1 MKSMPN
7 SFPNPPRPG
16 ALSKLPGFRAMS
28 RLRSRPLRSS
38 SRYRWIFSMRALL
51 RHTGLFTLLC
61 FISIPSAAQLR
72 RTTPAETPVLIIRP
86 LVTPASPS
94 FSMLQDST
102 MSLRPSRSPALATVF
117 SALVPGSG
125 QIYAERYWTL
135 PLIWGFGYWFV
146 RQYISTDRKY
156 VEWRAK
162 YSETLTSSISGDA
175 YAKYVRDFY
184 RDQRDSFAFYLALTY
199 VLNIVDAYVGASLYN
214 FDVSEDLGG
223 TANIRFELRVP
234 LQ

>member
-1 MKSMPN
+1 M
-7 SFPNPPRPG
+7 
-16 ALSKLPGFRAMS
+16 
-28 RLRSRPLRSS
+28 
-38 SRYRWIFSMRALL
+38 
-51 RHTGLFTLLC
+51 
-61 FISIPSAAQLR
+61 
-72 RTTPAETPVLIIRP
+72 
-86 LVTPASPS
+86 
-94 FSMLQDST
+94 
-102 MSLRPSRSPALATVF
+102 
-117 SALVPGSG
+117 VPGSG

-223 TANIRFELRVP
+223 TANIRFELQVP
-234 LQ
+234 LR

>member
-1 MKSMPN
+1 MK
-7 SFPNPPRPG
+7 
-16 ALSKLPGFRAMS
+16 
-28 RLRSRPLRSS
+28 
-38 SRYRWIFSMRALL
+38 
-51 RHTGLFTLLC
+51 
-61 FISIPSAAQLR
+61 
-72 RTTPAETPVLIIRP
+72 
-86 LVTPASPS
+86 
-94 FSMLQDST
+94 
-102 MSLRPSRSPALATVF
+102 SPALAIVF

-156 VEWRAK
+156 DEWRSK
-162 YSETLTSSISGDA
+162 YSELLALGTSDPPTEA

-184 RDQRDSFAFYLALTY
+184 RDQRDGFAFYLALTY

-214 FDVSEDLGG
+214 FDVSADLGG
-223 TANIRFELRVP
+223 TSNVRFELRLP

>member
-1 MKSMPN
+1 MRI
-7 SFPNPPRPG
+7 FPRHIAVLFILLFFIPVSSEAQFRRNPSLGRYSDVPQSPTNAWG
-16 ALSKLPGFRAMS
+16 ALSL
-28 RLRSRPLRSS
+28 
-38 SRYRWIFSMRALL
+38 
-51 RHTGLFTLLC
+51 
-61 FISIPSAAQLR
+61 
-72 RTTPAETPVLIIRP
+72 
-86 LVTPASPS
+86 
-94 FSMLQDST
+94 LQDTLAVARS
-102 MSLRPSRSPALATVF
+102 SRSPALATVF
-117 SALVPGSG
+117 STIVPGSG

-146 RQYISTDRKY
+146 RQYIATDRKY
-156 VEWRAK
+156 DEWRVT
-162 YSETLTSSISGDA
+162 YSERLASEVSGPNVD

-223 TANIRFELRVP
+223 TSNVRFELRVP

>member
-1 MKSMPN
+1 
-7 SFPNPPRPG
+7 
-16 ALSKLPGFRAMS
+16 
-28 RLRSRPLRSS
+28 
-38 SRYRWIFSMRALL
+38 
-51 RHTGLFTLLC
+51 
-61 FISIPSAAQLR
+61 
-72 RTTPAETPVLIIRP
+72 
-86 LVTPASPS
+86 
-94 FSMLQDST
+94 MLQDST

-223 TANIRFELRVP
+223 TANIRFELQVP
-234 LQ
+234 LR

>member
-1 MKSMPN
+1 MRIFPRHIAVLFILLFFIPVSSEAQFRHN
-7 SFPNPPRPG
+7 SSFGSYSAVHQPISKASRS
-16 ALSKLPGFRAMS
+16 LSL
-28 RLRSRPLRSS
+28 
-38 SRYRWIFSMRALL
+38 
-51 RHTGLFTLLC
+51 
-61 FISIPSAAQLR
+61 
-72 RTTPAETPVLIIRP
+72 
-86 LVTPASPS
+86 
-94 FSMLQDST
+94 LQDTVTAPRS
-102 MSLRPSRSPALATVF
+102 SRSPALATIF
-117 SALVPGSG
+117 SAIVPGSG

-146 RQYISTDRKY
+146 RQYIATDRKY
-156 VEWRAK
+156 DEWRVT
-162 YSETLTSSISGDA
+162 YSERLASEVSGPNVD

-223 TANIRFELRVP
+223 TSNVRFELRVP